1 MSRLKKVTVIAF
13 AASLVLAG
21 CSDSS
26 ESEPGVAPEAGQT
39 ITGTGYT
46 FVAPE
51 GWAQL
56 ESSTATEGAD
66 TVVADQTDTD
76 GFANNANV
84 VLSPAGQVTPEQV
97 ETLGAGELEKAGATD
112 VMVRDRVAVAG
123 SKAAHLSARFTSEG
137 TAYQVEQF
145 YVTGDGQTFVL
156 TFSFSPAVSDADR
169 DALTDSMLATWSRS

>member
-1 MSRLKKVTVIAF
+1 MSRLIKVTVLAL
-13 AASLVLAG
+13 AASFVLAG

-26 ESEPGVAPEAGQT
+26 ESEPGVAPGAGQT
-39 ITGTGYT
+39 ITGTGYS
-46 FVAPE
+46 FVTPE

-56 ESSTATEGAD
+56 ESSAATEGAD

-84 VLSPAGQVTPEQV
+84 VLSPAGHVTPEQV
-97 ETLGAGELEKAGATD
+97 ETLGAGELENAGATD

-123 SKAAHLSARFTSEG
+123 SETAHLSARFTSEG

-145 YVTGDGQTFVL
+145 YITGDGQTFVV
-156 TFSFSPAVSDADR
+156 TFSFSPAVSEADR
-169 DALTDSMLATWSRS
+169 DALTNAVLTTWSWS